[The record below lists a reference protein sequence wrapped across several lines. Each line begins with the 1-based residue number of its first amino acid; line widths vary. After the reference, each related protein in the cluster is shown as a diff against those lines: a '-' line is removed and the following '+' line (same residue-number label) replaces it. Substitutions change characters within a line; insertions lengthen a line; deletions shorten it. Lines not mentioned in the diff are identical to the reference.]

1 MLYTVTLNPT
11 IDRTVLLDANLIPGD
26 VNRGSM
32 YRVVAGG
39 KGINCA
45 EAAKGMGVPAAAY
58 TIIGKDNIEEFEKAT
73 GGLSSEIRAEM
84 KAGFTRTCVKI
95 KSQNGMT
102 TEINEKGCRISAD
115 EMRSLI
121 SRILTDMKNEGKPSF
136 VLLCGS
142 VPPEVESGVYSGM
155 IALLQKLGVAC
166 MVDCD
171 GVALQNALTAKPFLI
186 KPNLSEFEAL
196 MGKTYTNIPEMAK
209 DAKKLAT
216 ENGTSVLLTIGGDGM
231 LFANSET
238 VYKVNVPDL
247 SVSTTVGAGDTVL
260 GVFAAAL
267 SKHLPTEKALQLAG
281 AAACAKVVGQPG
293 DFPGQNQ
300 ALPYLNQISVVELD
314 LEEKEEAPLGEEEM
328 DSEIFF
334 EDLEEEIEESADKTA
349 EETIENT

>member
-11 IDRTVLLDANLIPGD
+11 IDRTILLDGNLTLGD
-26 VNRGSM
+26 VNRGNM

-45 EAAKGMGVPAAAY
+45 EAAKGIGISAAAY

-73 GGLSSEIRAEM
+73 KGLSAEIRAEL
-84 KAGFTRTCVKI
+84 KNGFTRTCIKVKG
-95 KSQNGMT
+95 QNGLT

-115 EMRSLI
+115 EMRALI

-142 VPPEVESGVYSGM
+142 VPPEVENGVYAGM
-155 IALLQKLGVAC
+155 IALIQKLGVPV

-171 GVALQNALTAKPFLI
+171 GSALKNALGAKPFLI

-196 MGKTYTNIPEMAK
+196 MGKTYENIIEMAK
-209 DAKKLAT
+209 DAKKICL
-216 ENGTSVLLTIGGDGM
+216 ENNTAVLLTIGGDGM
-231 LFANSET
+231 IYADQNN
-238 VYKVNVPDL
+238 VYMVSVPTL
-247 SVSTTVGAGDTVL
+247 PVSTTVGAGDTVL

-267 SKHLPTEKALQLAG
+267 ERHLPTDKALQLAA
-281 AAACAKVVGQPG
+281 AAACAKVVGNPG

-300 ALPYLNQISVVELD
+300 ALPYLSQVSVTELALEQETPD
-314 LEEKEEAPLGEEEM
+314 EEIPEILEENE
-328 DSEIFF
+328 
-334 EDLEEEIEESADKTA
+334 